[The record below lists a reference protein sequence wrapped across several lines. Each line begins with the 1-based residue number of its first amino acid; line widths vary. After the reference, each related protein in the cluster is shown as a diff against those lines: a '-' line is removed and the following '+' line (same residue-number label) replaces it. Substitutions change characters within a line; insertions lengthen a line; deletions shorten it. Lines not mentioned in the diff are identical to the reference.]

1 MNEQNQKPTSQAQS
15 ATNASYKE
23 NGGSYD
29 SAIETLK
36 HIKRVNQ
43 LLLLFAENVLQ
54 RAAVH
59 DQSKLE
65 EPEKS
70 TFDKIT
76 PLLRNITYGSDE
88 YKNIMKENKSGIEHH
103 QLSNTH
109 HPEFYSNGIDGMN
122 LIDLVEM
129 FFDWKAA
136 SERHADGNIYR
147 SIEIQEKRLNIN
159 PQLSNIF
166 RNTADC
172 LKDNSRFSL

>member
-1 MNEQNQKPTSQAQS
+1 MEETKTTEQNSNS
-15 ATNASYKE
+15 ERVASYKE
-23 NGGSYD
+23 NGDSYD
-29 SAIETLK
+29 SATETLK

-76 PLLRNITYGSDE
+76 PLLKNTTYGSEE
-88 YKNIMKENKSGIEHH
+88 YKTIMKENKPGIEHH

-109 HPEFYSNGIDGMN
+109 HPEYYQNGIDGMN
-122 LIDLVEM
+122 LMDIVEM

-136 SERHADGNIYR
+136 SERHADGNIYK
-147 SIEIQEKRLNIN
+147 SVEIQEKRFSIN

-172 LKDNSRFSL
+172 LKDDSRFSL